1 MGLTENNHNTVLNN
15 LRAGG
20 DVGTSLSSAFSSSFC
35 GGDWEGGILCFHFRR
50 MLDLDWKSTHKKGGE
65 GGSGKKKIRLLLHF
79 SFFINKEADILY
91 DD

>member
-1 MGLTENNHNTVLNN
+1 MGLTENNHNTVLSN

-35 GGDWEGGILCFHFRR
+35 GGVDWVGGILCFHFRR

-65 GGSGKKKIRLLLHF
+65 GGSGKKRG
-79 SFFINKEADILY
+79 INY
-91 DD
+91 